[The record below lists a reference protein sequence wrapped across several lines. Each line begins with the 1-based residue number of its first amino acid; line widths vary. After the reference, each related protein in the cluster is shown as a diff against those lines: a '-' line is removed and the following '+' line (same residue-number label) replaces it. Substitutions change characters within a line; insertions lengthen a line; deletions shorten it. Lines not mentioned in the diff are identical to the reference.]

1 MIVAYHNGQVQY
13 AYKGGFN
20 AQLDFAWYGANF
32 SPKNAYTKIVDNC
45 GSSNGTPPEP
55 VNPTNSWAVQGGGVT
70 FDKHNYN
77 NHFGNCDTDRYNH
90 GSPDCRWENCNP
102 KGIGNH
108 KQMTLAI
115 FVRGLPPKNPAGAD
129 SCKALKAS
137 GKLLT
142 DGYAILKSGYRVFCS
157 NALSGG
163 GWTQVWKH
171 AYGEVCG
178 WNHGCINNDMYRT
191 FSKSYHAC
199 TAASKYC
206 NIPAKASVG
215 TPTEQMI
222 VAYHNGQV
230 QYAYKGGFN
239 AQLDFAWYG
248 ANFSPK
254 NAYTK
259 IVDNCGSSN
268 GTPPEPVNPT
278 NSWAVQG
285 GGVTFDKHNYNNHFG
300 NCDTDRYNHGSPD
313 CRWENCNPKGI
324 GNHKQMTLAIFVR

>member
-1 MIVAYHNGQVQY
+1 MG
-13 AYKGGFN
+13 
-20 AQLDFAWYGANF
+20 
-32 SPKNAYTKIVDNC
+32 
-45 GSSNGTPPEP
+45 
-55 VNPTNSWAVQGGGVT
+55 
-70 FDKHNYN
+70 
-77 NHFGNCDTDRYNH
+77 
-90 GSPDCRWENCNP
+90 
-102 KGIGNH
+102 GIGNH

-142 DGYAILKSGYRVFCS
+142 DGYAILKSGSRVFCS

-285 GGVTFDKHNYNNHFG
+285 GGVTFTSTTTTTTSATAIPIVTTTAVLIATG
-300 NCDTDRYNHGSPD
+300 RTATPRA
-313 CRWENCNPKGI
+313 
-324 GNHKQMTLAIFVR
+324 LATTSR